1 MLPPIAFF
9 ERTRFMRL
17 NPIRVIRLGYTLA
30 IGGGGKFVFYFDSL
44 VIKPNLTLNLWKCAP
59 LFN

>member
-17 NPIRVIRLGYTLA
+17 NPIRVIRLGYILA
-30 IGGGGKFVFYFDSL
+30 IGGGG
-44 VIKPNLTLNLWKCAP
+44 NLFPILIV
-59 LFN
+59 